1 MSDAAT
7 VQGNESRSAAGGR
20 NPWLIAIVVSIAT
33 FMLVLDTSIANVALR
48 NIAGSLAAG
57 MDESTWVITTYLV
70 ANSVIIPVS
79 GWLTSVVGRKRYYM
93 ICVATFT
100 FASLL
105 CGLAPNLPTLIA
117 FRILQGLGGGG
128 MAPSE
133 QSILADTFP
142 PEKRSQAFALYGI
155 AVIVAPTVGPTIG
168 GWLTDN
174 FSWHWIFFIN
184 VPFGIMS
191 LALVQWLVIEP
202 DILERERRERLSKGL
217 RVDWIGFILVAM
229 ALGCLEV
236 FLDEGQRNDWFASTF
251 ITAFVVISAVSFLL
265 LVPWEWTR
273 REPIVDI
280 RLLFS
285 RQFGMSFLVMMA
297 VGAVLFSTT
306 QLLPQ
311 LQQTTFDYTA
321 TLSGLSMMPGGI
333 AMLMLMPISGF
344 AAGVVQP
351 RHLIMLGMSVIA
363 VALWHTTSLT
373 PDAKLQL
380 LRLCPRLYDDRPAVP
395 VYPDLHRR
403 LCRPAAAEDRPGIVA
418 DQCRAQ
424 HRRQHRR
431 VAVQHGDCP
440 ERPDAPVGA
449 GRPHRAIERHLSA
462 DASPGDGSFRRRG
475 FATGRGQAA
484 GCRLDR
490 PGDRPPGFA
499 ARLCR
504 CVFLLRDSHGGAGA
518 VRFAAQ
524 TAQIVRQASF
534 VLGLRP
540 LGRLADS
547 PCFTGLPPSAT

>member
-1 MSDAAT
+1 MSNAAT
-7 VQGNESRSAAGGR
+7 AQGSESRSAAGGR

-79 GWLTSVVGRKRYYM
+79 GWLASVIGRKRYYM

-100 FASLL
+100 LASLL

-217 RVDWIGFILVAM
+217 KVDWIGFILVAM

-251 ITAFVVISAVSFLL
+251 ITTFAVISAVSFLL

-344 AAGVVQP
+344 AAGIVQP
-351 RHLIMLGMSVIA
+351 RYLIMLGMSVVA

-373 PDAKLQL
+373 PDASFGFFAYARVYMMIGLPFLFIPISTAAYVGLPPQKTDQASSLINVARNIGGSIGVSLSNTVIAQNAQL
-380 LRLCPRLYDDRPAVP
+380 HQSVL
-395 VYPDLHRR
+395 
-403 LCRPAAAEDRPGIVA
+403 
-418 DQCRAQ
+418 
-424 HRRQHRR
+424 
-431 VAVQHGDCP
+431 
-440 ERPDAPVGA
+440 VG
-449 GRPHRAIERHLSA
+449 H
-462 DASPGDGSFRRRG
+462 
-475 FATGRGQAA
+475 
-484 GCRLDR
+484 
-490 PGDRPPGFA
+490 
-499 ARLCR
+499 
-504 CVFLLRDSHGGAGA
+504 
-518 VRFAAQ
+518 
-524 TAQIVRQASF
+524 TAQSSDTYQQTLRQVTDHFVAEGSPLAEAGQQAVGWIGQEIGRQASLLAYIDVF
-534 VLGLRP
+534 FYCAVATAVLVPLALFLRP
-540 LGRLADS
+540 PKPGPAKRQDS
-547 PCFTGLPPSAT
+547 PAV

>member
-100 FASLL
+100 LASLL

-217 RVDWIGFILVAM
+217 NVDWIGFILVAM

-236 FLDEGQRNDWFASTF
+236 FLDEGQRNDWFASTI
-251 ITAFVVISAVSFLL
+251 ITVFAVVSAVSFLL

-273 REPIVDI
+273 RDPIVDI

-351 RHLIMLGMSVIA
+351 RYLIMLGMSVIA

-373 PDAKLQL
+373 PDASFSFFAYARIYMMIGLPFL
-380 LRLCPRLYDDRPAVP
+380 FIPIST
-395 VYPDLHRR
+395 
-403 LCRPAAAEDRPGIVA
+403 AAYVGLPPQKTDQASSLINVA
-418 DQCRAQ
+418 RNIGGSIGVSLSNTVIAQ
-424 HRRQHRR
+424 NAQFHQS
-431 VAVQHGDCP
+431 VL
-440 ERPDAPVGA
+440 VG
-449 GRPHRAIERHLSA
+449 H
-462 DASPGDGSFRRRG
+462 
-475 FATGRGQAA
+475 
-484 GCRLDR
+484 
-490 PGDRPPGFA
+490 
-499 ARLCR
+499 
-504 CVFLLRDSHGGAGA
+504 
-518 VRFAAQ
+518 
-524 TAQIVRQASF
+524 TAQSSTAYQQTLRQVTDHFVAEGSPLVEARQQAVGWLGQQIGRQASLLAYVDVF
-534 VLGLRP
+534 FYCAMATAVLVPFALLLRP
-540 LGRLADS
+540 PKQAPAKR
-547 PCFTGLPPSAT
+547 

>member
-7 VQGNESRSAAGGR
+7 AHGDQSRSAAGR
-20 NPWLIAIVVSIAT
+20 RSPWLIAIVVSIAT

-79 GWLTSVVGRKRYYM
+79 GWLTSVIGRKRYYM

-100 FASLL
+100 LASLL

-202 DILERERRERLSKGL
+202 EILERERRERLSKGL
-217 RVDWIGFILVAM
+217 KVDWIGFILVAM

-236 FLDEGQRNDWFASTF
+236 FLDEGQRNDWFASAF
-251 ITAFVVISAVSFLL
+251 ITAFAVISAVSFLL

-297 VGAVLFSTT
+297 VGAVLFSST

-333 AMLMLMPISGF
+333 AMLMLMPVSGF

-351 RHLIMLGMSVIA
+351 RYLIMMGMSVVA
-363 VALWHTTSLT
+363 VALWHMTSLT
-373 PDAKLQL
+373 PDASFGFFAYARIYMMIGLPFLFIPISTAAYVGLPPQKTDQASSLINVARNIGGSIGVSLSNTVIAQNAQL
-380 LRLCPRLYDDRPAVP
+380 HQSVL
-395 VYPDLHRR
+395 
-403 LCRPAAAEDRPGIVA
+403 
-418 DQCRAQ
+418 
-424 HRRQHRR
+424 
-431 VAVQHGDCP
+431 
-440 ERPDAPVGA
+440 VG
-449 GRPHRAIERHLSA
+449 H
-462 DASPGDGSFRRRG
+462 
-475 FATGRGQAA
+475 
-484 GCRLDR
+484 
-490 PGDRPPGFA
+490 
-499 ARLCR
+499 
-504 CVFLLRDSHGGAGA
+504 
-518 VRFAAQ
+518 
-524 TAQIVRQASF
+524 TAQSSEAYQQTLRQVTDHFVAEGSPLTEARQQAVGWIGQEIGRQASLLAYVDVF
-534 VLGLRP
+534 FYCAIATALLVPFALLLRP
-540 LGRLADS
+540 PRPGPAKQQDS
-547 PCFTGLPPSAT
+547 PAV